1 MNGQYI
7 DIIFLVII
15 AGLLIYRL
23 TKILGSDIDD
33 ANNKNPKSFEQIE
46 NNQSITNNV
55 VDINNNEAK
64 KVIDVLAEPDTEEIK
79 KDPIKATFYKMYS
92 LDKNFSPDKF
102 LQGAKLAFEMII
114 QAFVDGDEDTL
125 KNLVSKDVFKSFSKA
140 ITEYKDKNQKV
151 EQSLIGFTSTKIIKA
166 DLDGTEARLTVEF
179 ITEQSKAIID
189 ADGNVVEGDAVMIST
204 VKDIWVFS
212 KDLES
217 SSPNWIL
224 VSTKGGN

>member
-33 ANNKNPKSFEQIE
+33 ANNKNPKSFERIE
-46 NNQSITNNV
+46 NNQSTTNNV

-64 KVIDVLAEPDTEEIK
+64 KVIGVLAEPDTEEIK